1 MTRYKDMKDFIKMT
15 NMVFLIETVLCICVL
30 KILVMNMQRVI
41 HSFSDR
47 LTVLSGNKSDQSS
60 FHWSTTKADH
70 CRWRGR
76 IQLWWRHAKQG
87 NRALEND
94 QREVSHTWHKM
105 HTGGMDFK
113 KSYALKILFEL
124 EILVCYKRDSY
135 YV

>member
-70 CRWRGR
+70 CR
-76 IQLWWRHAKQG
+76 
-87 NRALEND
+87 
-94 QREVSHTWHKM
+94 
-105 HTGGMDFK
+105 
-113 KSYALKILFEL
+113 
-124 EILVCYKRDSY
+124 
-135 YV
+135 